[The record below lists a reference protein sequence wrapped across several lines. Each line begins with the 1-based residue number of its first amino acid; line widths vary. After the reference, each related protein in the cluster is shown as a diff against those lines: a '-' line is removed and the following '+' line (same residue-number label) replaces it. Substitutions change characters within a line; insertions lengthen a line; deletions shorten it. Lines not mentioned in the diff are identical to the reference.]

1 MAVGMCGGRPPERGA
16 GIGGIGAQPVPGLG
30 ASLGGIWGAASLVY
44 LMSSTRPPTPPMPP
58 TPMSLGA
65 LGGLG
70 YPPCSMLGGGVE
82 YWPRHPGEGRP
93 GEGRDG
99 AGEW

>member
-1 MAVGMCGGRPPERGA
+1 MGMWGGRPPERGA
-16 GIGGIGAQPVPGLG
+16 GIGGIGAHPVPGLA
-30 ASLGGIWGAASLVY
+30 ASLWGIWGAASLVY
-44 LMSSTRPPTPPMPP
+44 LRSSARPPTPP
-58 TPMSLGA
+58 TPISLGA

-70 YPPCSMLGGGVE
+70 KPPGSMLGGGVE
-82 YWPRHPGEGRP
+82 YWPRQPGDGRP

>member
-99 AGEW
+99 AGE

>member
-44 LMSSTRPPTPPMPP
+44 LMSSTRPPTPPIPP

-99 AGEW
+99 AGE

>member
-1 MAVGMCGGRPPERGA
+1 MAVGICGGRPPDRGA
-16 GIGGIGAQPVPGLG
+16 GIGGMGAQPVPGLG

-44 LMSSTRPPTPPMPP
+44 LRSSTKPPTPP
-58 TPMSLGA
+58 TPISLGA

-70 YPPCSMLGGGVE
+70 KPPGSMLGGGVE
-82 YWPRHPGEGRP
+82 YWPLHPGEGRP
-93 GEGRDG
+93 GEGREG

>member
-58 TPMSLGA
+58 TPISLGA

-82 YWPRHPGEGRP
+82 YWPRHPGEGKP

>member
-44 LMSSTRPPTPPMPP
+44 LMSSTRPPTPPIPP

>member
-58 TPMSLGA
+58 TPISLGA

-99 AGEW
+99 AGE

>member
-1 MAVGMCGGRPPERGA
+1 MGMCGGRPPERGA

-58 TPMSLGA
+58 TPISLGA

-99 AGEW
+99 AGE